1 MLLHHYFLFLVTPHD
16 ILVTESDSG
25 IDSSFSHQ
33 TLNTSGRVSTMSNR
47 TDSTIVI
54 PDDTLPRQPLEVAIS
69 INNY

>member
-1 MLLHHYFLFLVTPHD
+1 M
-16 ILVTESDSG
+16 LVTESDSG